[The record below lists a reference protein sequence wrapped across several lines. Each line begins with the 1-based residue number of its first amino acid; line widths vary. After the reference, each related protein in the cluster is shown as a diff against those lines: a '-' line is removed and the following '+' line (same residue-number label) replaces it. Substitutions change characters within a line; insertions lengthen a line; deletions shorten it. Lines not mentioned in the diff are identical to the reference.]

1 MPELAEVDTPKTVGF
16 VSKSAKRYQDRLKE
30 EEKELSDL
38 EKQGNEGVKEEET
51 TEEEVETIGTN
62 DKKELE
68 SKEEQTFKKRYG
80 DLRRHHNEKV
90 SELESR
96 IKELESTKNETKVEY
111 PADNETLSEWKQKY
125 PDVARIVETVA
136 QQIADDK
143 IKATGH
149 QLEEI
154 KRGQAEFEKEKH
166 LNTIRRKHSDFDELA
181 SSTEFHDWMED
192 QPRWAQ
198 QAIYEDVSDPKS
210 AIRVIDLYKADM
222 GLTTTA
228 KKEKAKD
235 AARDVESKGK
245 TAPAEDNEGSKWRE
259 SDVAKMSPKEYEKK
273 EEEIMDAIRKGNFI
287 YDISAGAR

>member
-38 EKQGNEGVKEEET
+38 EKQSNEEVKEEEEEENT
-51 TEEEVETIGTN
+51 EEVETN
-62 DKKELE
+62 DNKEPE

-96 IKELESTKNETKVEY
+96 IKELESTKSEAKVEY
-111 PADNETLSEWKQKY
+111 PADNETLSEWKKKY

-136 QQIADDK
+136 QQIAEDK
-143 IKATGH
+143 IKATGD

-245 TAPAEDNEGSKWRE
+245 TAPADDNEASKWRE